1 MVLGVWPPSS
11 DQFLLLRA
19 LWVGWSDDPVG
30 AATLSTP
37 HDAAYKLRQAL
48 RPLERLLVSSAE
60 LRAFQEKHGHSL
72 LHAENVRRRWG
83 GLAERRKLQV
93 LRAVEAAE
101 LTVAEICAELG
112 CRREHVQAARLLLGK
127 VGT

>member
-1 MVLGVWPPSS
+1 MVLGVRPPSS

-19 LWVGWSDDPVG
+19 VRNGWLGDPP
-30 AATLSTP
+30 AATVSTP

-72 LHAENVRRRWG
+72 LHAENVRRRWE
-83 GLAERRKLQV
+83 GLREDRKRAV
-93 LRAVEAAE
+93 LRAVEVSD

-127 VGT
+127 TGT